1 MKVTLG
7 KSGQKRQDSRS
18 CPDIFKNICQKHA
31 RIHNKPLIR
40 REKFNTRCQS
50 RCHKK
55 KYMTCVHMA
64 RYVSCMT
71 DLCRAIY
78 DTFCFL
84 THVCQACKTYVESVT
99 YTSGQNTK
107 PKKKYRHKSNMT
119 DIYRVCHIHN
129 RTKYQTKKKRQT
141 QVEHDRHMSCL
152 SHTHPDKIPNQ
163 KKNTDTSRT

>member
-50 RCHKK
+50 RCHKN

-84 THVCQACKTYVESVT
+84 THVCQACKTYVE
-99 YTSGQNTK
+99 
-107 PKKKYRHKSNMT
+107 
-119 DIYRVCHIHN
+119 HN
-129 RTKYQTKKKRQT
+129 
-141 QVEHDRHMSCL
+141 RHMSCL
-152 SHTHPDKIPNQ
+152 SHTHPDKIQ
-163 KKNTDTSRT
+163 KQKQKYRHKSNMTDICRVCQIHSRTKYKTKNKMQTQVEHDRHMSCMSYTHPVKTTKPK